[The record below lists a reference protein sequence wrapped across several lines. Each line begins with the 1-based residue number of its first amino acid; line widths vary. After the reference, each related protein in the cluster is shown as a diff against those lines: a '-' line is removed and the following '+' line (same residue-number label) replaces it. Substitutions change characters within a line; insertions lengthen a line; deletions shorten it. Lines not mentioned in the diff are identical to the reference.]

1 MWIFLGVV
9 VVLILLVVSMYNGL
23 IRKRNYIKEAWSSID
38 VQLKLKTNVLT
49 NLVDTIKM
57 QTKYES
63 ETLEKIVGLRSVML
77 SSDKAE
83 AMKASDA
90 ITKMVPSL
98 YAVSESYP
106 ELKSNQSFLKLM
118 EDVKNIEEKIA
129 YARTRYNKV
138 VTEYNTAIQTFP
150 SVILA
155 GMFGFKEEETYEID
169 EVERKNADDLRI
181 RDL

>member
-1 MWIFLGVV
+1 
-9 VVLILLVVSMYNGL
+9 
-23 IRKRNYIKEAWSSID
+23 
-38 VQLKLKTNVLT
+38 
-49 NLVDTIKM
+49 
-57 QTKYES
+57 
-63 ETLEKIVGLRSVML
+63 ML
-77 SSDKAE
+77 SSNKAE
-83 AMKASDA
+83 AMKANDA

-181 RDL
+181 KDL